1 MIPADVT
8 LGLWIRV
15 ACTGQRGPQTLS
27 PKRNNSGNVVP
38 ALGHALG

>member
-1 MIPADVT
+1 MIPADIT
-8 LGLWIRV
+8 LCLWIRV

-27 PKRNNSGNVVP
+27 SKRNNGGNAVP